1 MSDQKDFRLLV
12 PFLKEKRAN
21 DIMNIALAISPR
33 CRGRIIALGILEVP
47 EEVSL
52 SHATISARNYRE
64 ILKRVISENRLD
76 DVEIKPVVR
85 ISRKIWQE
93 IINEAR
99 KENPDL
105 ILFDW
110 IGKSKRSDKVFGVTI
125 DEVVKNPPCDISI
138 IRRYGRSDIS
148 SILVPIR
155 GGPHAKLAAK
165 IAIQI
170 SENTGA
176 HIKFIHFLIKDDPLQ
191 DKSFSIKRALSEIGA
206 MKIRK
211 NISTEVREVGDV
223 LSSLHEESEN
233 YDLLIIGAS
242 IPDVNGPYLFGYLP
256 EQIARS
262 AKCSVMV
269 VKTCLQSCQSFEEFS
284 FDFLRDEVEAESLP
298 VNRKLSEKVDK
309 WFAENTF
316 HSSEFKD
323 IDLLVDLKKKQNL
336 TISLCLPALNEC
348 ETVGEIIQAVK
359 STLFDQHHLLDEI
372 LLIDSGS
379 TDGTA
384 QIAKD
389 LGIEVYQHS
398 QILPELGTYRGK
410 GEALWKSLFVAK
422 GDIIAWIDT
431 DIRNIHP
438 RFVYGIIGP
447 LLYYERI
454 KYVKGFYRRPVKIDN
469 RLYESGGGRVTEL
482 TARPL
487 FNLFYPELSGL
498 IQPLSGEYAGR
509 RDVLLSVPFYTG
521 YGVETGLLIDM
532 LKMYGLNAIAQVDL
546 EMRIHRNQHLDDLG
560 KMSFAIMQVV
570 MDRLEKE
577 KNIELLKDINK
588 DMKLIRQGDRSY
600 FLELLNISDSERP
613 PANKILHT
621 FPQK

>member
-1 MSDQKDFRLLV
+1 MSNQKEFRLLV
-12 PFLKEKRAN
+12 PFLKERRAN
-21 DIMNIALAISPR
+21 DILNIALAMSPR
-33 CRGRIIALGILEVP
+33 GRGRIIALGILEVP
-47 EEVSL
+47 GEVSL
-52 SHATISARNYRE
+52 SYATISARNYRE

-85 ISRKIWQE
+85 ISRKVWQE

-99 KENPDL
+99 KEKPDL

-110 IGKSKRSDKVFGVTI
+110 SGKSKRSDKVFGVTI

-138 IRRYGRSDIS
+138 IRHYGRGDIR

-155 GGPHAKLAAK
+155 GGPHARLAAK

-176 HIKFIHFLIKDDPLQ
+176 HIKFIHFLKKDGPPQ
-191 DKSFSIKRALSEIGA
+191 DKSFSIKRALNEIGA
-206 MKIRK
+206 MKIKR
-211 NISTEVREVGDV
+211 NISTEVREVDDV
-223 LSSLHEESEN
+223 LTSLHEESEN

-242 IPDVNGPYLFGYLP
+242 IPDVDGPYLFGYLP

-269 VKTCLQSCQSFEEFS
+269 VKTSLQSCPSFEEFS
-284 FDFLRDEVEAESLP
+284 FDFLRDEVEAELLP
-298 VNRKLSEKVDK
+298 ANRKLSEKVDK

-316 HSSEFKD
+316 HSSEFED

-348 ETVGEIIQAVK
+348 ETIGEIIKVVK
-359 STLFDQHHLLDEI
+359 SDLFDQHHLLDEI

-379 TDGTA
+379 TDGTV
-384 QIAKD
+384 QIADD
-389 LGIEVYQHS
+389 LGIRVYQHS

-410 GEALWKSLFVAK
+410 GEALWKSLFAAR

-447 LLYYERI
+447 LLHYERI
-454 KYVKGFYRRPVKIDN
+454 KYVKGFYRRPIKIGN

-532 LKMYGLNAIAQVDL
+532 LKMYGLNVIAQVDL
-546 EMRIHRNQHLDDLG
+546 KMRVHRNQHLDDLG
-560 KMSFAIMQVV
+560 KMSFAIMQAV

-600 FLELLNISDSERP
+600 FLELLSISDSERP
-613 PANKILHT
+613 PANKILHI
-621 FPQK
+621 FPQR